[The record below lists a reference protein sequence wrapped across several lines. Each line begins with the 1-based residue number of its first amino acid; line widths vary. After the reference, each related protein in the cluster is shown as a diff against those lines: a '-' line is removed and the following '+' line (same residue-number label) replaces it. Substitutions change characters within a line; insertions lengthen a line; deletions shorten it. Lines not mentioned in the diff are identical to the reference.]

1 MRIDRR
7 HRTAFRSEQIRRI
20 ETAGRK
26 LQHRDDL
33 FPCDVEPFH
42 DLVDGSPGFKVL
54 ENGGNRHAGVLKHP
68 CTAYLAGD
76 ALHGGTLG
84 PVESCHVL
92 YPSVSFYHGSA
103 TASRAG
109 SGPGVQVRVL
119 LSDANPGRRGF
130 AASRDDCLTVRSGR
144 RPTLSR
150 ELQDGHELLQSEFED
165 LDNFQK
171 RLAVGSALQDLSQRH
186 PSSADSPNVAS
197 GSRTGTS
204 LVSLAGMLAYLT

>member
-1 MRIDRR
+1 MRIDRH

-54 ENGGNRHAGVLKHP
+54 ENGGNRHTGVLKHP

-76 ALHGGTLG
+76 ALHGGILG
-84 PVESCHVL
+84 PIESCHVL

-103 TASRAG
+103 SSSRAG
-109 SGPGVQVRVL
+109 SGPG
-119 LSDANPGRRGF
+119 AP
-130 AASRDDCLTVRSGR
+130 
-144 RPTLSR
+144 
-150 ELQDGHELLQSEFED
+150 
-165 LDNFQK
+165 
-171 RLAVGSALQDLSQRH
+171 
-186 PSSADSPNVAS
+186 
-197 GSRTGTS
+197 GSRPSVGRFYETAGRVKHFLAIVDTTFKTSPFLVGLLVPVNLRTGEGCCRMLTS
-204 LVSLAGMLAYLT
+204 R